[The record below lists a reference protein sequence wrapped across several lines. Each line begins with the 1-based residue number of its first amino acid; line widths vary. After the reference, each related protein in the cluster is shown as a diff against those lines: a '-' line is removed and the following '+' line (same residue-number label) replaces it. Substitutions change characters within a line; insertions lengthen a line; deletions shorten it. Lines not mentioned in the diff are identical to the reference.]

1 MELVVDATVLFAA
14 IIGKGKTNDLFFE
27 GKLKLVALPYLI
39 GEFNKN
45 IGTIAKICGI
55 SESEVKEE
63 LEILKERI
71 EIFPIYKFTEETQS
85 KAEKL
90 APHSKDAPYF
100 ALALHLGCA
109 IWSREDGFKKQDE
122 IKVYSTPELFDM
134 FLEAAKPKSKDKPE
148 PSSKAK
154 DSASEDS
161 SSK

>member
-27 GKLKLVALPYLI
+27 DKLKLVALPYLI

-45 IGTIAKICGI
+45 LGTIAEICGI

-71 EIFPIYKFTEETQS
+71 EIFPIYKFPDETQS

-90 APHSKDAPYF
+90 APHSKDVPYF

-109 IWSREDGFKKQDE
+109 IWSREEDFKKQDG
-122 IKVYSTPELFDM
+122 IKVYSTPELVDM
-134 FLEAAKPKSKDKPE
+134 FLERAKSKDKQE
-148 PSSKAK
+148 SRSKAK

>member
-39 GEFNKN
+39 EEFSKN
-45 IGTIAKICGI
+45 IGTIAKICAI
-55 SESEVKEE
+55 SESEVKKE

-71 EIFPIYKFTEETQS
+71 EIFPIYKFPDEIQS

-90 APHSKDAPYF
+90 APHRKDIPYF

-122 IKVYSTPELFDM
+122 IKVYSTPELVDM
-134 FLEAAKPKSKDKPE
+134 FLKLVKPKSKDKSE
-148 PSSKAK
+148 PSSKA
-154 DSASEDS
+154 EDFK
-161 SSK
+161 SK